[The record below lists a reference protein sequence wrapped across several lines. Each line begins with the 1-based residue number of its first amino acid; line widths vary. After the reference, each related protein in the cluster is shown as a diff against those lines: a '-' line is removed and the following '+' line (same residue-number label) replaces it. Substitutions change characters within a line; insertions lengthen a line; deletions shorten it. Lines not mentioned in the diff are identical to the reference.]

1 MKLLTHNMMQSHVK
15 GITKRFPLLIKPADD
30 GVRIVEQVKFVC
42 GWVFTR
48 IGGQVPYD
56 MVHITCTPDQQM
68 AKFESANGQF
78 KLNGLFGNK
87 IGH

>member
-42 GWVFTR
+42 VRVSTR
-48 IGGQVPYD
+48 LGDGDKSEISLYNLDLVIVVND
-56 MVHITCTPDQQM
+56 
-68 AKFESANGQF
+68 
-78 KLNGLFGNK
+78 LFRNSTQ
-87 IGH
+87 ISSEE